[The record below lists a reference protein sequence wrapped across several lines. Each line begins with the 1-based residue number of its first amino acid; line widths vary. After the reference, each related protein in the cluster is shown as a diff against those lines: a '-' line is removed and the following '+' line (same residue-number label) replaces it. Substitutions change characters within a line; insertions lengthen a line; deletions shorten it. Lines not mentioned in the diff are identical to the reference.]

1 VSVCGPLP
9 RFTAYRSCAGCS
21 SRARRYPAWAQP
33 VAVGTARRLRCD
45 ARPGFAS
52 QNSLRALRA
61 LRSGNR
67 DESVHEARCAR
78 RPRAC
83 ASRRHTQHPHRAPPA
98 AWHRCLRSRKTAHG
112 CLQRC
117 VRVGCGV
124 HVRCREAQGL
134 RPRAQR
140 ELSTD
145 SSRLPERSARRAR
158 SEFCDGAAR
167 PSIAGE
173 SVRSADRRSW
183 AQQPARAR
191 LCPPRR
197 SHAKRTLNDRNGPR
211 SEHPL
216 PCGRSRFP
224 MDGFRTVALRAAPA
238 PPPRRRARLRRGRSR
253 RRTWRP
259 RRASATAPCRHGAPP
274 RSSAA
279 RPCAPSPPRTKAA

>member
-1 VSVCGPLP
+1 MTAFASLPLARQAVP
-9 RFTAYRSCAGCS
+9 AALSRLLFSWRGTPASLQG
-21 SRARRYPAWAQP
+21 RARTGHAAPL
-33 VAVGTARRLRCD
+33 RR
-45 ARPGFAS
+45 
-52 QNSLRALRA
+52 
-61 LRSGNR
+61 
-67 DESVHEARCAR
+67 
-78 RPRAC
+78 
-83 ASRRHTQHPHRAPPA
+83 
-98 AWHRCLRSRKTAHG
+98 
-112 CLQRC
+112 
-117 VRVGCGV
+117 
-124 HVRCREAQGL
+124 REAQGS